1 MLVAVLVQDRLE
13 SVKRVLTYPVIGAE
27 ITQTMVKFSRDYVR
41 VHSSIHWTMSIISG
55 LLSCDFTSNFRRNV
69 NVYCARITG
78 GQ

>member
-1 MLVAVLVQDRLE
+1 MLVAMVVQGRLE
-13 SVKRVLTYPVIGAE
+13 SVKRVVTCLVIGTD
-27 ITQTMVKFSRDYVR
+27 IKQTMVKLSRAYIS

-69 NVYCARITG
+69 YVHCARITG